1 MRRRTSSCLGGLFDP
16 SLELAVHLYRMGPL
30 NSYNSSPG
38 CNKRTLLAGENNA
51 AVAGESATTCGGR
64 EEGGGGGGREE
75 RGSDEGSGGVVADP
89 PAGAILWKPPSLV
102 ERGKVGRRSP
112 VVTLF
117 ERPRM
122 EVKSGRQ

>member
-30 NSYNSSPG
+30 NSYKSSPSG
-38 CNKRTLLAGENNA
+38 NTRSLLAGGNNA
-51 AVAGESATTCGGR
+51 AEAEESATTYGVR
-64 EEGGGGGGREE
+64 EERGGGGGREE
-75 RGSDEGSGGVVADP
+75 RGSDEGSGGGVADP
-89 PAGAILWKPPSLV
+89 PAGPILWKPPSLV

-117 ERPRM
+117 ERPQM
-122 EVKSGRQ
+122 EVRSGRQ